1 MPNTSVGKPN
11 IQDIRQEGAYL
22 EEMKKSVA
30 DQFAVV
36 KYRSETPSIAR
47 LKNYSGPIDP
57 IL

>member
-1 MPNTSVGKPN
+1 MDWTMPNTSVGKPN

-36 KYRSETPSIAR
+36 MYRSETSSSAR
-47 LKNYSGPIDP
+47 LKN
-57 IL
+57 